1 MSYLEWIISRKDNGV
16 IDHRH
21 KKVNVKLTV
30 EVLPINCNVNYR
42 LTQKIAFI
50 FYYLKRIWL
59 WLYNAI
65 NLQVWL
71 KENVVLNGME
81 KCITFELGKGLVFI
95 DSMEFV
101 NYKLES
107 LIYKLTNY

>member
-42 LTQKIAFI
+42 LTQKNSFH
-50 FYYLKRIWL
+50 F
-59 WLYNAI
+59 
-65 NLQVWL
+65 
-71 KENVVLNGME
+71 
-81 KCITFELGKGLVFI
+81 
-95 DSMEFV
+95 
-101 NYKLES
+101 S
-107 LIYKLTNY
+107 LS